1 MKYMLDTN
9 ICIFIINKRSPRVL
23 QKIAAQDVGDICIS
37 SVTVAELFYGV
48 YKSERIEQNHQALTQ
63 FLLPLVVLEFDA
75 LASEAY
81 GKIRMKLEKKGTPI
95 GSMDMLIAAHAS
107 SAKMTLVTS
116 NTKEFARV
124 PDLVVEDWTKE

>member
-9 ICIFIINKRSPRVL
+9 ICIFIINKKSPRVL

-37 SVTVAELFYGV
+37 SITVAELFYGV

-75 LASEAY
+75 LASEMY
-81 GKIRMKLEKKGTPI
+81 GKIRMRLEKKGTPI

>member
-9 ICIFIINKRSPRVL
+9 ICIFITNKKSPRVL

-37 SVTVAELFYGV
+37 SITVAELFYGV

-75 LASEAY
+75 LASEMY
-81 GKIRMKLEKKGTPI
+81 GKIRMRLEKKGTPI

>member
-37 SVTVAELFYGV
+37 SVTAAELFYGV

-75 LASEAY
+75 LASETY
-81 GKIRMKLEKKGTPI
+81 GKMRVRLEKKGAPI

-124 PDLVVEDWTKE
+124 PDLFVEDWTKE

>member
-23 QKIAAQDVGDICIS
+23 QKIAAQDVGDIYIS

-81 GKIRMKLEKKGTPI
+81 GKIRMRLEKKGTPI